1 MPAYITLANFTDQG
15 ARTIKDSPD
24 RFEAFKALAEGAGV
38 TIKSV
43 HWTTGAYDIVLV
55 SEGPEDALMTLNMK
69 MAAMGNIRTQT
80 LRGFSISEMRK
91 LVTGLK

>member
-24 RFEAFKALAEGAGV
+24 RFEAFKSLAEGSGV

-55 SEGPEDALMTLNMK
+55 AEGPEDALMTLNMK
-69 MAAMGNIRTQT
+69 LAALGNIRTQT
-80 LRGFSISEMRK
+80 LRGFTIGEMRK
-91 LVTGLK
+91 LVAGLK

>member
-1 MPAYITLANFTDQG
+1 MPAFITLANFTDQG

-24 RFEAFKALAEGAGV
+24 RFEAFKSLAEGAGV

-55 SEGPEDALMTLNMK
+55 AEGPEDALMTLNMK
-69 MAAMGNIRTQT
+69 MAALGNIRTQT
-80 LRGFSISEMRK
+80 LRGFTINEMRK
-91 LVTGLK
+91 LVAGLK